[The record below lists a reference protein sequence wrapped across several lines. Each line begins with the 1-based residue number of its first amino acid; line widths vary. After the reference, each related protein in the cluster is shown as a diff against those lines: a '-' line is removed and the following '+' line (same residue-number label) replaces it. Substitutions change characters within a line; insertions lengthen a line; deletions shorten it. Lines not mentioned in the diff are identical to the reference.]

1 MSGPWDSLRKFA
13 SRDHFS
19 NFRCRCLS
27 LACRSPTSCF
37 PTPILHILALASHRA
52 IMSTEQSTG
61 RSRNDNRSSLACARC
76 REKRK
81 RCSGTRPVCVSCDE
95 AEAEC
100 IWLKRK
106 KREVKGSTK
115 RPEVTLE
122 SLIPPLSSSTSQ
134 GVRNVQSTAFSESSA
149 DFVGRT
155 VPSDPVPTEFAA
167 EPGPFFAPSKSSS
180 IRTYGAE
187 HE

>member
-1 MSGPWDSLRKFA
+1 MSGHGIVCGSLHHVTTSRTSAADVCRLPVGHPLPA
-13 SRDHFS
+13 SPHQS
-19 NFRCRCLS
+19 YIS
-27 LACRSPTSCF
+27 SPF
-37 PTPILHILALASHRA
+37 SHRA

-155 VPSDPVPTEFAA
+155 VPSDPVATEFAA